1 MPSGA
6 TPVRVGPG
14 KHGRLALAA
23 CAIACVALAG
33 CSSSSSPGAQ
43 ATGQAE
49 RATVIPAAKQLY
61 GQLTAAGVAWAG
73 GIVGG
78 YETCGTDDALA
89 TPAGNTS
96 LQYTASQQMGPFSKS
111 VSYDTFKRQV
121 VEALNAEGWQ
131 LHPVTGSAAQASYY
145 AGRRDGFDLRL
156 IEQQQPTFGSTATAY
171 VSGSCF
177 DAGSSAQQL
186 ISKSPDYNLSE
197 PTPTA
202 TPTPRYS

>member
-1 MPSGA
+1 VSA
-6 TPVRVGPG
+6 GPG
-14 KHGRLALAA
+14 KYGRLALAA
-23 CAIACVALAG
+23 CAIACAALAG
-33 CSSSSSPGAQ
+33 CSSASAPDAQ
-43 ATGQAE
+43 ATGQTE

-61 GQLTAAGVAWAG
+61 AQLTAAGVAWAG
-73 GIVGG
+73 GLVGG
-78 YETCGTDDALA
+78 YETCGTDDPLA

-96 LQYTASQQMGPFSKS
+96 LQYTVSQQTGPFSKS

-131 LHPVTGSAAQASYY
+131 LHQVTGSAAQASYY
-145 AGRRDGFDLRL
+145 AGHRDGFDLRL

-186 ISKSPDYNLSE
+186 IGKSPDYNFSE
-197 PTPTA
+197 PTPTT
-202 TPTPRYS
+202 TPTPKYS

>member
-1 MPSGA
+1 MTASAVAAKP
-6 TPVRVGPG
+6 
-14 KHGRLALAA
+14 GRLAVMA

-33 CSSSSSPGAQ
+33 CSSSSSDAQ
-43 ATGQAE
+43 STGQAE
-49 RATVIPAAKQLY
+49 RAKVIPAAKQVY
-61 GQLTAAGVAWAG
+61 DQLSTAGVAWAG

-78 YETCGTDDALA
+78 YETCGTDDPLA
-89 TPAGNTS
+89 TPGSSTS
-96 LQYTASQQMGPFSKS
+96 LQYTVSQQMGPFSKS

-131 LHPVTGSAAQASYY
+131 LHPVAGSAAQATYY
-145 AGRRDGFDLRL
+145 AGHRGGFDLRL

-202 TPTPRYS
+202 TPTPKYS

>member
-1 MPSGA
+1 MPA
-6 TPVRVGPG
+6 NAVAAKR
-14 KHGRLALAA
+14 GRLAVVA
-23 CAIACVALAG
+23 CAVACAALAG
-33 CSSSSSPGAQ
+33 CSSSSSSDAQ
-43 ATGQAE
+43 SAGQAE
-49 RATVIPAAKQLY
+49 RAKVIPAAKQVHD
-61 GQLTAAGVAWAG
+61 QLSAAGVAWAG

-78 YETCGTDDALA
+78 YETCGTDDPLA
-89 TPAGNTS
+89 TPGSSTS

-111 VSYDTFKRQV
+111 VSYSTFKRQV

-131 LHPVTGSAAQASYY
+131 LHPVAGSAAQATYY
-145 AGRRDGFDLRL
+145 AGHRGGFDLRL

-202 TPTPRYS
+202 TPTPKYS